1 MTINS
6 GLSLQTVGTK
16 TAADVTSGIRSP
28 RVRKLTPGTKL
39 YRFGNADFPPS
50 SWPCGAWWFGRTA
63 FNRIVQDAIANPD
76 FGLGWAGRKK
86 LAVRQC
92 WNKVN
97 GLVEATI
104 KEEIYIFAGRGT
116 HQYHEMM
123 PNGMK
128 ITWLAPANIEQWYL
142 PNISLP
148 RGAGLTAEGRQ
159 ALSVYRTAKV
169 ESYQLY

>member
-1 MTINS
+1 
-6 GLSLQTVGTK
+6 
-16 TAADVTSGIRSP
+16 
-28 RVRKLTPGTKL
+28 
-39 YRFGNADFPPS
+39 
-50 SWPCGAWWFGRTA
+50 
-63 FNRIVQDAIANPD
+63 
-76 FGLGWAGRKK
+76 
-86 LAVRQC
+86 
-92 WNKVN
+92 
-97 GLVEATI
+97 
-104 KEEIYIFAGRGT
+104 
-116 HQYHEMM
+116 MM